1 MNAIEKEKATLDFFD
16 KMGKIGDIK
25 NPLLA
30 MREYIKI
37 SDWIGE
43 LYEKGY
49 KEGFKEGEKSAKN
62 VRLN

>member
-1 MNAIEKEKATLDFFD
+1 
-16 KMGKIGDIK
+16 MGKIGDIK